1 MVLEDV
7 LMIKYGKS
15 ISVEELFEPVLCAL
29 RCRWRRKQA
38 LLLLSL
44 QTGQVAYWQNGELS
58 WQEQLDEE
66 SLANKQRLADA
77 LREML
82 LKRDVEEGAAV
93 LLLPAAVTM
102 YSEQLVLPSMRRRE
116 LQAALKWEV
125 QQSVSWAET
134 SYSYSFETNAVGE
147 ADEKQYQVTY
157 TALPDTYRA
166 ELEQMCSNLLLKLQ
180 GIWLGKVTLDAAATA
195 WFAGKPLPPV
205 YRQQQKSLQS
215 AAATFG
221 RWLPKISCAALALA
235 LLAYGGA
242 WGGCYLAQRD
252 LQEVEQRL
260 AQYAEWEQ
268 RMQESMAVEHRC
280 QRLEKLL
287 AAASKPSKEAGN
299 ELERICRQ
307 MLPGCWLTLLE
318 YNGSKKLLVLQ
329 GRTVDNFALESFV
342 EQLQKCGNYSRVELL
357 QSQQQ
362 DNVLTYKLQL
372 QLKEGK
378 Q

>member
-7 LMIKYGKS
+7 LMMKYGKS

-44 QTGQVAYWQNGELS
+44 QTGQVAYWRNGELS
-58 WQEQLDEE
+58 WQEQMDEE
-66 SLANKQRLADA
+66 CLADKQRLTDA
-77 LREML
+77 LREIL
-82 LKRDVEEGAAV
+82 LARDVEEGAAV
-93 LLLPAAVTM
+93 LLLPAAAM
-102 YSEQLVLPSMRRRE
+102 IYSEQMVLPSMRRRE
-116 LQAALKWEV
+116 LQAALQWEV
-125 QQSVSWAET
+125 QQSVPWMHEDYT
-134 SYSYSFETNAVGE
+134 YSFEAHVIGE
-147 ADEKQYQVTY
+147 ADEQQYQVMFA
-157 TALPDTYRA
+157 ALQNASRA
-166 ELEQMCSNLLLKLQ
+166 ELEQLCSSLLLKLQ
-180 GIWLGKVTLDAAATA
+180 GILLSEVTIDEAAEK
-195 WFAGKPLPPV
+195 WFAGKPLAPV
-205 YRQQQKSLQS
+205 YRQKQKHWQGT
-215 AAATFG
+215 AAAFG
-221 RWLPKISCAALALA
+221 RWLPKVSGAALALV

-342 EQLQKCGNYSRVELL
+342 EQLQKCRNYSRVELL

>member
-1 MVLEDV
+1 M
-7 LMIKYGKS
+7 MKYGKS

-38 LLLLSL
+38 LLLLSM
-44 QTGQVAYWQNGELS
+44 QTGEVAYWQNGEHS
-58 WQEQLDEE
+58 WQEQLKKEC
-66 SLANKQRLADA
+66 LADKQSLTDE
-77 LREML
+77 LREL
-82 LKRDVEEGAAV
+82 LLQHEVEEEAAV
-93 LLLPAAVTM
+93 LLLPAAEAL
-102 YSEQLVLPSMRRRE
+102 YSEQLLLPALQRRE

-125 QQSVSWAET
+125 QQSVPWPEEGYT
-134 SYSYSFETNAVGE
+134 YSFEAAAVSE
-147 ADEKQYQVTY
+147 RDEQQSQVTF
-157 TALPDTYRA
+157 TALKDTSRA
-166 ELEQMCSNLLLKLQ
+166 ELEQLCSSLLLKLQ
-180 GIWLGKVTLDAAATA
+180 GILLSEVTIDEAAEK
-195 WFAGKPLPPV
+195 WFAGKPLAPV
-205 YRQQQKSLQS
+205 YRQKQKHWQGT
-215 AAATFG
+215 AAAFG
-221 RWLPKISCAALALA
+221 RWLPKVSGAALALV
-235 LLAYGGA
+235 LLAYGGV

-342 EQLQKCGNYSRVELL
+342 EQLQKCRNYSRVELL

>member
-1 MVLEDV
+1 M
-7 LMIKYGKS
+7 MKYGKS

-44 QTGQVAYWQNGELS
+44 QTGQVAYWQHKELI
-58 WQEQLDEE
+58 WEEQLDEAL
-66 SLANKQRLADA
+66 LANKQGLNDA

-93 LLLPAAVTM
+93 LLLPAAVTI

-125 QQSVSWAET
+125 QQSVPWPEEGYT
-134 SYSYSFETNAVGE
+134 YSFEVTEFSEAGE
-147 ADEKQYQVTY
+147 QQCRVAFM
-157 TALPDTYRA
+157 ALQDASRA
-166 ELEQMCSNLLLKLQ
+166 ELEQLCSSLFLKLQ
-180 GIWLGKVTLDAAATA
+180 GILLDDMTIDEAAVG
-195 WFAGKPLPPV
+195 WFAGKALPTV
-205 YRQQQKSLQS
+205 YRQKQKSLQS
-215 AAATFG
+215 AAAIFG
-221 RWLPKISCAALALA
+221 RWIPKISCAALALV

-260 AQYAEWEQ
+260 AQYAEWKQ
-268 RMQESMAVEHRC
+268 RMQESKAVEHRC

-287 AAASKPSKEAGN
+287 ATASKPSKEAVG

-307 MLPGCWLTLLE
+307 MMPGCWLTLLE
-318 YNGSKKLLVLQ
+318 YNGSKKPLVLQ
-329 GRTVDNFALESFV
+329 GQAVDNLALESFV
-342 EQLQKCGNYSRVELL
+342 EQLQKCGIYSRVELL

-362 DNVLTYKLQL
+362 GNVLVYKLQL
-372 QLKEGK
+372 QMKEGK

>member
-1 MVLEDV
+1 M
-7 LMIKYGKS
+7 MKYGKS
-15 ISVEELFEPVLCAL
+15 FSIEELFEPVLCAL

-44 QTGQVAYWQNGELS
+44 QMGQVAYWQNGEHS

-66 SLANKQRLADA
+66 CLANKQRLTDT
-77 LREML
+77 LRGML
-82 LKRDVEEGAAV
+82 LEREVEEGAMV
-93 LLLPAAVTM
+93 LLLPAAAMM
-102 YSEQLVLPSMRRRE
+102 YSEQMVLPSMQWRE

-125 QQSVSWAET
+125 QQSIPWSEAGYT
-134 SYSYSFETNAVGE
+134 YSFEAAAVSE
-147 ADEKQYQVTY
+147 RDEQQSQVTF
-157 TALPDTYRA
+157 TALKDTSRA
-166 ELEQMCSNLLLKLQ
+166 ELEQLCSGLLLKLQ
-180 GIWLGKVTLDAAATA
+180 GILLSDVTIDEAAEK
-195 WFAGKPLPPV
+195 WFAGKPLAPV
-205 YRQQQKSLQS
+205 YRQKQKHWQGV
-215 AAATFG
+215 AATFG
-221 RWLPKISCAALALA
+221 RWLPKVSGAALALA

-252 LQEVEQRL
+252 LQELEQQLLQNAVWR
-260 AQYAEWEQ
+260 Q
-268 RMQESMAVEHRC
+268 RMQESEAVERNC

-287 AAASKPSKEAGN
+287 AAASKPSKEAGG

-318 YNGSKKLLVLQ
+318 YNGSKKPLVLQ
-329 GRTVDNFALESFV
+329 GQAVDNLTLESFV
-342 EQLQKCGNYSRVELL
+342 EQLQKCGIYSRVELL

-372 QLKEGK
+372 QMKEGK

>member
-1 MVLEDV
+1 M
-7 LMIKYGKS
+7 MKHGKS

-44 QTGQVAYWQNGELS
+44 QTGEVAYWQNGEHS

-66 SLANKQRLADA
+66 CLTNKQRLADT

-82 LKRDVEEGAAV
+82 LKRELEEGAMV
-93 LLLPAAVTM
+93 LLLPAAAMM
-102 YSEQLVLPSMRRRE
+102 YSEQMVLPSMRRRE

-125 QQSVSWAET
+125 QQSVPWPEEGYT
-134 SYSYSFETNAVGE
+134 YSFEATEFSEAGE
-147 ADEKQYQVTY
+147 QQCRVTF
-157 TALPDTYRA
+157 TALYR
-166 ELEQMCSNLLLKLQ
+166 QKQKQWQ
-180 GIWLGKVTLDAAATA
+180 GIAAA
-195 WFAGKPLPPV
+195 
-205 YRQQQKSLQS
+205 
-215 AAATFG
+215 FG
-221 RWLPKISCAALALA
+221 RWLSKVSGAALALV

-260 AQYAEWEQ
+260 AQYAEWKQ
-268 RMQESMAVEHRC
+268 RMQESKAVEHRC

-287 AAASKPSKEAGN
+287 ATASKPSKEAGG

-307 MLPGCWLTLLE
+307 MMPGCWLTLLE
-318 YNGSKKLLVLQ
+318 YNGSKKPLVLQ
-329 GRTVDNFALESFV
+329 GQAVDNLALESFV

-362 DNVLTYKLQL
+362 GNVLAYKLQL
-372 QLKEGK
+372 QMKEGK